1 MYPLLYSFSRCS
13 FLIFI
18 SDYFYFPFL
27 FFFFFYCYGDHRD
40 LPVLTPSFPTRRS
53 SDLWPLPPTVRAGR
67 TMTHKKSPAGRG
79 GRRGSW
85 ERDLGSGL
93 RSRGSLQG
101 RERSV
106 TDIASVTGYM
116 TTRHMDSS

>member
-1 MYPLLYSFSRCS
+1 MSGTHP
-13 FLIFI
+13 
-18 SDYFYFPFL
+18 
-27 FFFFFYCYGDHRD
+27 
-40 LPVLTPSFPTRRS
+40 
-53 SDLWPLPPTVRAGR
+53 DLWPLPPTVRAGR

-116 TTRHMDSS
+116 TTRHMDSSDRKRTRMNSVTTAHLVCRHLLAKKN